1 MTLNCVSTPFASGM
15 ESAVDVSIV
24 SHGHGRMVGDLVASI
39 QTFPEVGRILL
50 TRNTPDSDG
59 VDEAENTLI
68 INNLKPKGFGANH
81 NAAFSRADAPW
92 FCVLNPDIKLPINPF
107 PALLASLNGCSASLM
122 APSVVNSGGDPEDSV
137 RHFPNVKQLASKLL
151 GRHDGR
157 YTLQPNQG
165 ITPVDW
171 VAGMFM
177 LFRAEDFKVIG
188 GFDEKFFLYYEDVDI
203 CTRLWKTGHSVMVC
217 PQVQVVHD
225 AQRASHQSWRYMRWH
240 ATSMA
245 RYFWK
250 HWCRLPRSSMS

>member
-1 MTLNCVSTPFASGM
+1 M

-24 SHGHGRMVGDLVASI
+24 SHGHGRMVGDLIANI

-92 FCVLNPDIKLPINPF
+92 FCVLNPDIKVPINPF
-107 PALLASLNGCSASLM
+107 PALLASLNRCGASLM
-122 APSVVNSGGDPEDSV
+122 APSVVNSRGDPEDSV
-137 RHFPNVKQLASKLL
+137 RHFPNIKQLASKLL
-151 GRHDGR
+151 GRQDGR
-157 YTLQPNQG
+157 YEFQPNQG

-177 LFRAEDFKVIG
+177 LFRAEDFKAIG

-203 CTRLWKTGHSVMVC
+203 CTRLWKAGRPVMAC

-225 AQRASHQSWRYMRWH
+225 AQRASRKNWQFMKWH
-240 ATSMA
+240 AAGMA

-250 HWCRLPRSSMS
+250 HWGRLPRKPVS

>member
-1 MTLNCVSTPFASGM
+1 
-15 ESAVDVSIV
+15 
-24 SHGHGRMVGDLVASI
+24 MVGDLIANI

-92 FCVLNPDIKLPINPF
+92 FCVLNPDIKVPINPF
-107 PALLASLNGCSASLM
+107 PALLASLNRCGASLM
-122 APSVVNSGGDPEDSV
+122 APSVVNSRGDPEDSV
-137 RHFPNVKQLASKLL
+137 RHFPNIKQLASKLL
-151 GRHDGR
+151 GRQDGR
-157 YTLQPNQG
+157 YEFQPNQG

-177 LFRAEDFKVIG
+177 LFRAEDFKAIG

-203 CTRLWKTGHSVMVC
+203 CTRLWKAGRPVMAC

-225 AQRASHQSWRYMRWH
+225 AQRASRKNWQFMKWH
-240 ATSMA
+240 AAGMA

-250 HWCRLPRSSMS
+250 HWGRLPRKPVS